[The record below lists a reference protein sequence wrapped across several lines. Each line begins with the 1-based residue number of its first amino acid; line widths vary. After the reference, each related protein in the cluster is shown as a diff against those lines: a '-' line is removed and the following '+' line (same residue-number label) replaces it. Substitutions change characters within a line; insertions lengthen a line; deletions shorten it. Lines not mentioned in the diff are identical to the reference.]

1 MSKEER
7 KVPELRFK
15 GFHDDWEQRKLN
27 TIVKRVT
34 RKNKNNESTLPL
46 TISAQDGL
54 VDQNT
59 YFNKQVA
66 SKDMSNY
73 YLLMKGDFAYNKSY
87 SNGFPLGTV
96 KRLDKYDQ
104 GALSSL
110 YIVFRPKKVNTDF
123 LSIYYD
129 TNKWHREVMK
139 LSAEGA
145 RNHGLLNIPVNSF
158 FEKNIIIPIHEKEQL
173 EIAKFLKRLEK
184 IIALHQRKIN
194 TLKEQKKAYFRR
206 VLVGKSE
213 NKPILRFKNFY
224 GKWSND
230 KLENL
235 FEYGGSG
242 GTPKSTVKEYYEGNI
257 PFLSIS
263 DISNSDGYINRTEK
277 SISQKGLDNSAAWIV
292 PKGAMSLAMYAS
304 VGKLAILNIEVAT
317 SQAFYN
323 MVFKDDNL
331 RDFVYQSLLKTNE
344 LNGWDS
350 LVSTGTQRNLNANK
364 VKNFTL
370 SVPSNIHELIK
381 VSKLLMNIDK
391 VIDFHQSKLD
401 NLIKLKTVYL
411 NKMFI

>member
-1 MSKEER
+1 M
-7 KVPELRFK
+7 LRIFY
-15 GFHDDWEQRKLN
+15 WEQRKFKMLVN
-27 TIVKRVT
+27 RESTITDDIRLPRVEYEDISSNSG
-34 RKNKNNESTLPL
+34 KLNKNIYLKDNNKRGNEFEPNDILFGKLRPYLNKWLYATFKGIAVGDFGVLRTKELNSKYIFYLLQTSKFKNVSNISTGTKMPRADWTTVSNKTFIVPTNLNESERIGILLSTL
-46 TISAQDGL
+46 D
-54 VDQNT
+54 
-59 YFNKQVA
+59 
-66 SKDMSNY
+66 
-73 YLLMKGDFAYNKSY
+73 AYIN
-87 SNGFPLGTV
+87 
-96 KRLDKYDQ
+96 
-104 GALSSL
+104 
-110 YIVFRPKKVNTDF
+110 
-123 LSIYYD
+123 
-129 TNKWHREVMK
+129 
-139 LSAEGA
+139 
-145 RNHGLLNIPVNSF
+145 
-158 FEKNIIIPIHEKEQL
+158 
-173 EIAKFLKRLEK
+173 
-184 IIALHQRKIN
+184 LHQRKIN

-370 SVPSNIHELIK
+370 SVPSNTHELIK

>member
-1 MSKEER
+1 MGQSPNSQNYTSNSEDYILVQGNADISNGWVKPR
-7 KVPELRFK
+7 VWTTQVTKMANK
-15 GFHDDWEQRKLN
+15 GAIILSVRAPVGEVGKTQYP
-27 TIVKRVT
+27 IVLGRGVAGIEGDEFVFQLLIKM
-34 RKNKNNESTLPL
+34 KNDFVWRRLSTGS
-46 TISAQDGL
+46 TFDSI
-54 VDQNT
+54 N
-59 YFNKQVA
+59 
-66 SKDMSNY
+66 SKD
-73 YLLMKGDFAYNKSY
+73 LKSIRI
-87 SNGFPLGTV
+87 FT
-96 KRLDKYDQ
+96 
-104 GALSSL
+104 
-110 YIVFRPKKVNTDF
+110 PKEPEKV
-123 LSIYYD
+123 LIGQY
-129 TNKWHREVMK
+129 
-139 LSAEGA
+139 
-145 RNHGLLNIPVNSF
+145 
-158 FEKNIIIPIHEKEQL
+158 
-173 EIAKFLKRLEK
+173 LEK
-184 IIALHQRKIN
+184 LDQIVNLHQRKIN